1 MLHKVAVD
9 GKAVLIPPQMY
20 PVRFNLDGTVPLLQ
34 EDDIRDNIRARIGF
48 EGVIGKTDCA
58 QQLCPLRDVPAD
70 FRGLLVHGV
79 AAGDKGDHTAGAY
92 LIECLG
98 KEIVMNGKTE
108 PVVSPVIDL
117 ILSERHVADGDV
129 IEIPSVGGF
138 KSRHGNVR
146 FGVKLLCNP
155 PGDAVQLHAVEPAV
169 LHGFGQTAEEVPDA
183 HAGLQNIARF
193 KAHIL
198 QRLIHG
204 MNNGRAGVVGIQ
216 R

>member
-1 MLHKVAVD
+1 
-9 GKAVLIPPQMY
+9 MY
-20 PVRFNLDGTVPLLQ
+20 PVRFNLDGTVPLLE
-34 EDDIRDNIRARIGF
+34 EDDIGDDIRARIGF

-58 QQLCPLRDVPAD
+58 QQLCPLRDVSAD
-70 FRGLLVHGV
+70 FRGLFVHGV
-79 AAGDKGDHTAGAY
+79 SAGDKGDHTAGAY

-117 ILSERHVADGDV
+117 ILPKRHVADGN
-129 IEIPSVGGF
+129 IIKIPSVGGF
-138 KSRHGNVR
+138 KSSHGNVCP
-146 FGVKLLCNP
+146 GVKLLCDP
-155 PGDAVQLHAVEPAV
+155 PGDAVQFHTVEPAV

-204 MNNGRAGVVGIQ
+204 MYNGRAGIVGIQ